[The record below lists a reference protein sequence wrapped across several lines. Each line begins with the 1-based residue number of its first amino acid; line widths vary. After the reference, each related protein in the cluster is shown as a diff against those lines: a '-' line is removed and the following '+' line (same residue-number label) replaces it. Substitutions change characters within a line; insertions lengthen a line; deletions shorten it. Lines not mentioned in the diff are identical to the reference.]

1 MKQRVITAL
10 LLAPLVVIG
19 ILKLPSAAVMALVA
33 AILLLGLWEWTR
45 MAGVQGRV
53 KRAAILFAHAAA
65 MAWLAWRGWPGL
77 FPWIVLLG
85 VVYWIGAALW
95 LKFPVFAKTGTGA
108 VTLKVL
114 AGSLMVVP
122 TWCAIGLLH
131 GAGET
136 GPVWTLFALLIVWA
150 ADTFAFF
157 AGRRFGGAKL
167 APSISP
173 AKTWAGFF
181 GGLFGVMVLAFAAA
195 PVLGVGLPQLPWLL
209 AASLVAGLAA
219 VVGDLFESLVKR
231 QAGVKDS
238 SALIP
243 GHGGLFDRID
253 SIVAA
258 LPVFAFLKA
267 LFEL

>member
-1 MKQRVITAL
+1 MKQRIITAL
-10 LLAPLVVIG
+10 VLAPLVIFG
-19 ILKLPSAAVMALVA
+19 ILWLPSAVLMALA
-33 AILLLGLWEWTR
+33 AAALLGGLWEWTR
-45 MAGVQGRV
+45 MAGLEGRV
-53 KRAAILFAHAAA
+53 KRAAFLFAHAAV
-65 MAWLAWRGWPGL
+65 MAYLAWRGWPEL
-77 FPWIVLLG
+77 FPWVVLLG
-85 VVYWIGAALW
+85 VGFWIAATFW
-95 LKFPVFAKTGTGA
+95 LRFPGFAKSGRGA
-108 VTLKVL
+108 CTLKLL
-114 AGSLMVVP
+114 AGTLLVLP

-131 GAGET
+131 GSGAK
-136 GPVWTLFALLIVWA
+136 GPQWTLFALLIVWA

-157 AGRRFGGAKL
+157 AGRRFGGPKL

-173 AKTWAGFF
+173 AKTWSGFF
-181 GGLFGVMVLAFAAA
+181 GGLFGVVLLAFAVA
-195 PVLGVGLPQLPWLL
+195 PVFGIGLATLPWFILT
-209 AASLVAGLAA
+209 SVFAGLAA

-267 LFEL
+267 LLGL

>member
-1 MKQRVITAL
+1 MKQRIITAL
-10 LLAPLVVIG
+10 ILAPLVLLGV
-19 ILKLPSAAVMALVA
+19 LFLPTAVLMALAAAVMLG
-33 AILLLGLWEWTR
+33 GLWEWTR

-53 KRAAILFAHAAA
+53 KRALILLLHAGV
-65 MAWLAWRGWPGL
+65 MVYLAWRGWPAL
-77 FPWIVLLG
+77 FPWIVVLG
-85 VVYWIGAALW
+85 VAFWIGASVW
-95 LKFPVFAKTGTGA
+95 LRYPAFAKEGKGA
-108 VTLKVL
+108 CTLKVL
-114 AGSLMVVP
+114 SGSLLVVP

-131 GAGET
+131 SDPRN
-136 GPVWTLFALLIVWA
+136 GPVWTLFALFIVWA

-157 AGRRFGGAKL
+157 SGRRFGGPKL
-167 APSISP
+167 APAISP
-173 AKTWAGFF
+173 AKTWAGFW
-181 GGLFGVMVLAFAAA
+181 GGLFGVVVLALLAA
-195 PVLGVGLPQLPWLL
+195 PVLGVSLDRLPWLL
-209 AASLVAGLAA
+209 LASLVAGLAA

-267 LFEL
+267 WLEL